1 MENLDDI
8 EEKFAHFRKLINEVN
23 QLKFKYLEVI
33 DENRYLKLKL
43 QEKEIDIENQKI
55 FIKNLE
61 NQLKVRNL
69 ATETVV
75 SENQQ
80 KYISDLLEE
89 IDACLRLLETN

>member
-8 EEKFAHFRKLINEVN
+8 EEQFAHFHKLINEVN

>member
-8 EEKFAHFRKLINEVN
+8 EEQFAHFRKLINEVN